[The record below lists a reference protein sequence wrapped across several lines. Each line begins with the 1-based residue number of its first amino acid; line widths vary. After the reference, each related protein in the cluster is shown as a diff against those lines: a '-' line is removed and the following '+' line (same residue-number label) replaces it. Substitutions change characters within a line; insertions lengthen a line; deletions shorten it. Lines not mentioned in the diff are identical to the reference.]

1 MPKTVVENSNSSIL
15 EKYGPW
21 AVIAGASEGTGAEFA
36 RQLAGAGFN
45 LMLVARRQEPL
56 DQLADEL
63 RRSNGVE
70 VSTLSLDLMR
80 EDAAQEMFLAANDIE
95 VGLYISNAGSDAVAG
110 TIMSRP
116 LEKALAIINLN
127 VRTVTS
133 ASYLFLGPM
142 CKRGRGGVV
151 LMSSVSGLVGGQ
163 PGSGMYSATKA
174 FDLALAESLWSEL
187 RADKVDVIG
196 IGAPPMA
203 TPIALSTLE
212 MLGATW
218 DGLYEPAEVVRVSL
232 AKLGLQPSYIFDFVG
247 VETEPG
253 EVTATKRHT
262 RMKSVEAMIAK
273 VFGSK

>member
-1 MPKTVVENSNSSIL
+1 
-15 EKYGPW
+15 
-21 AVIAGASEGTGAEFA
+21 
-36 RQLAGAGFN
+36 
-45 LMLVARRQEPL
+45 
-56 DQLADEL
+56 
-63 RRSNGVE
+63 
-70 VSTLSLDLMR
+70 
-80 EDAAQEMFLAANDIE
+80 
-95 VGLYISNAGSDAVAG
+95 
-110 TIMSRP
+110 
-116 LEKALAIINLN
+116 
-127 VRTVTS
+127 
-133 ASYLFLGPM
+133 
-142 CKRGRGGVV
+142 
-151 LMSSVSGLVGGQ
+151 
-163 PGSGMYSATKA
+163 MYSATKA